1 MSAIAGQRVYDSE
14 ENDMIDEQT
23 MTKLVT
29 LENENRELRDRV
41 NELEVGRAKLRNQL
55 IQALAIIEA
64 RRELAAAER
73 SET

>member
-1 MSAIAGQRVYDSE
+1 
-14 ENDMIDEQT
+14 MIDEQT